1 MKKTIMILL
10 AALAVSVSMQAQDTA
25 SEPKMPAGVM
35 YGRGV
40 GPAMSGS
47 MEVSA
52 LPQESRDFLAKYF
65 PDVAVTKAQNDFFDR
80 KYEVDLADG
89 AEVSFDY
96 NGNWIEVDAP
106 DGATLPSSTLA
117 SLIPEAVVMETLS
130 GNALVDGG
138 ALNYVEEVVSYP
150 DFYVMKVKTPTEK
163 SRMAISRSDGSARQF
178 KTKAGNARQDK
189 HRAYKSGRGE
199 KGGRT
204 HTVRFDLSPRFTL
217 E

>member
-10 AALAVSVSMQAQDTA
+10 AALAVSAPMQAQDMAGA
-25 SEPKMPAGVM
+25 SKKPAGIM
-35 YGRGV
+35 CERGV

-47 MEVSA
+47 MDASA
-52 LPQESRDFLAKYF
+52 LPQSSRDFLAKYF
-65 PDVAVTKAQNDFFDR
+65 PGVAVTKAQNDFSDR

-150 DFYVMKVKTPTEK
+150 DFYVMKMRTATEK
-163 SRMAISRSDGSARQF
+163 SRVAVSRSDGSAKQF
-178 KTKAGNARQDK
+178 KTKAGNARQDR

-199 KGGRT
+199 KGGRN
-204 HTVRFDLSPRFTL
+204 HAVRLDLSPRFTL